1 MTDANK
7 IAKSLNPIQE
17 LNDKNNYQEFILVE
31 KDGSVKKRIV
41 LFITNI
47 EIREQVICNHFLSR
61 YVQLFVEKPT
71 GIRFISRDSPWDF
84 EMELSN
90 SEKIILEITS
100 IADEVELFKTFKY
113 QESISEISNHEYIEF
128 HELIKL
134 NSLFPNSKN
143 QMIIDSLKEQGLGKD
158 KIVLNPHYGKKF
170 IFESSINEDLNSF
183 DNIIKDAIDK
193 KVNKNHPNKEN
204 VTLIIDNRTVTYE
217 LEDIINYLDKLDEYF
232 KTLPFKEVWLYTGYY
247 SNLDGNNAEY
257 SLAPLKIDEIKIEK
271 LKSKMK
277 G

>member
-7 IAKSLNPIQE
+7 IAKSLNPIKE

-71 GIRFISRDSPWDF
+71 GIRFISRYSPWDF

-113 QESISEISNHEYIEF
+113 QERISEISNH
-128 HELIKL
+128 
-134 NSLFPNSKN
+134 
-143 QMIIDSLKEQGLGKD
+143 
-158 KIVLNPHYGKKF
+158 
-170 IFESSINEDLNSF
+170 
-183 DNIIKDAIDK
+183 
-193 KVNKNHPNKEN
+193 
-204 VTLIIDNRTVTYE
+204 
-217 LEDIINYLDKLDEYF
+217 
-232 KTLPFKEVWLYTGYY
+232 
-247 SNLDGNNAEY
+247 
-257 SLAPLKIDEIKIEK
+257 
-271 LKSKMK
+271 
-277 G
+277 

>member
-1 MTDANK
+1 
-7 IAKSLNPIQE
+7 
-17 LNDKNNYQEFILVE
+17 
-31 KDGSVKKRIV
+31 
-41 LFITNI
+41 
-47 EIREQVICNHFLSR
+47 
-61 YVQLFVEKPT
+61 
-71 GIRFISRDSPWDF
+71 
-84 EMELSN
+84 
-90 SEKIILEITS
+90 
-100 IADEVELFKTFKY
+100 
-113 QESISEISNHEYIEF
+113 
-128 HELIKL
+128 
-134 NSLFPNSKN
+134 
-143 QMIIDSLKEQGLGKD
+143 
-158 KIVLNPHYGKKF
+158 
-170 IFESSINEDLNSF
+170 NEDLNSF